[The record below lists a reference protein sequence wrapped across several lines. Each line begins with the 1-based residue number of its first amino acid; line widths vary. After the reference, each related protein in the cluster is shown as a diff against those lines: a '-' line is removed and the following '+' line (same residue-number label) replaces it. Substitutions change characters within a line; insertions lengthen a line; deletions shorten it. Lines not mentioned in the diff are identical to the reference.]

1 MAKNVYSGFSLPD
14 SVILDVYRFRGSDRE
29 FVGSMSF
36 LEFRKLSKETG
47 WIYRS
52 YQKGFCE

>member
-36 LEFRKLSKETG
+36 LEFRKLSKESG
-47 WIYRS
+47 
-52 YQKGFCE
+52 